1 MWEEK
6 KKEWVMYTLQPQQ
19 REMWGQDGC
28 VCNPKLCLSQ
38 AGRKYVK
45 YIFKKTKKKNPAYN
59 LTHPNKLKNVY
70 HKYLPHLTTAPEFLP
85 SQFGFP
91 GVSNYLG
98 CSRHSYLEVIIG
110 HYHSQM
116 VPKEQEEHSCEVWA
130 VAKVWVPLQSRHCR
144 HSIGGFWAS
153 VM

>member
-1 MWEEK
+1 MG
-6 KKEWVMYTLQPQQ
+6 VFVTLNFALVRQGGSMLNTFLRRQ
-19 REMWGQDGC
+19 
-28 VCNPKLCLSQ
+28 
-38 AGRKYVK
+38 
-45 YIFKKTKKKNPAYN
+45 KKKNPAYN

-116 VPKEQEEHSCEVWA
+116 VPKEQEEHSCEV
-130 VAKVWVPLQSRHCR
+130 
-144 HSIGGFWAS
+144 
-153 VM
+153 